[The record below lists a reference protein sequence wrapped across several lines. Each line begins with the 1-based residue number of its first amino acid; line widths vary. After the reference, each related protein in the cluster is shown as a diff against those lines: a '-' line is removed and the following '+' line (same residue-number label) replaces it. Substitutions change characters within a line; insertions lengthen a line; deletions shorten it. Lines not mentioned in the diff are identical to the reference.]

1 MIGTIV
7 NTCTIATGA
16 VVGSILK
23 KGIKP
28 QYQDSLFNAMG
39 FAATALGINAV
50 VSHMPDSKYPVLFI
64 VSLAIG
70 SLLGSVIDLDAKFQK
85 LVSKYASAGLGQG
98 LSSACLLYCI
108 GTLSIL
114 GPVMSALYGDHTYL
128 FTNATLDLV
137 TSTVFASTYGIGMI
151 LAAPILFAWQGSIYL
166 LAYYGAGSFFSDSL
180 MCELSIVGGI
190 LIASSGLSILKIK
203 DCKTLNMLPA
213 LLVPILFFV
222 VKGFVGF

>member
-7 NTCTIATGA
+7 NTGTIAIGA
-16 VVGSILK
+16 IMGSVLK

-50 VSHMPDSKYPVLFI
+50 VSHMPDSQYPVLFI

-70 SLLGSVIDLDAKFQK
+70 SLLGAIIDLDAKFQG
-85 LVSKYASAGLGQG
+85 LVGKFASSNLGQG
-98 LSSACLLYCI
+98 LSSAVLLYCI

-114 GPVMSALYGDHTYL
+114 GPVMSALYGDNTYL

-151 LAAPILFAWQGSIYL
+151 FAAPILFCWQGSIYL
-166 LAYYGAGSFFSDSL
+166 LASLGASSFISDDL
-180 MCELSIVGGI
+180 MCELSIVGGV
-190 LIASSGLSILKIK
+190 LIASSGISILKIK
-203 DCKTLNMLPA
+203 DCKTLNMLPS
-213 LLVPILFFV
+213 LLVPIVFFV
-222 VKGFVGF
+222 VKMFL